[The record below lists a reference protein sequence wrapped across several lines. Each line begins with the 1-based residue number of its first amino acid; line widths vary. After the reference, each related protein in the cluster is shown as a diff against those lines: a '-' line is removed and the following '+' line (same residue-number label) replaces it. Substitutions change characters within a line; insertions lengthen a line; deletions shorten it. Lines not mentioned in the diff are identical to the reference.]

1 MVQLYTGRNTAS
13 INGELSW
20 DNGSSYANGIF
31 LNPGDERPKVR
42 ESPFD
47 FEEGG
52 ELDPQSRENIGEVV
66 GGCVLGSA
74 PATLLL
80 GGAASALFWRIEN
93 WSERGGDRATR
104 DDRSDTGRCGLL
116 LFPFRSHWVVRVA
129 AVLEAKWL
137 QCI

>member
-42 ESPFD
+42 ERPFD

-52 ELDPQSRENIGEVV
+52 ELDPDVCGV
-66 GGCVLGSA
+66 GGIRGA
-74 PATLLL
+74 PLIKGCLLAHFCNQKL
-80 GGAASALFWRIEN
+80 VIWR
-93 WSERGGDRATR
+93 
-104 DDRSDTGRCGLL
+104 
-116 LFPFRSHWVVRVA
+116 
-129 AVLEAKWL
+129 
-137 QCI
+137 